1 MTLAAIANMANVRTM
16 KIASR
21 TEIMTIRPYA
31 PVIGQ
36 GYTVRL
42 PGPAR

>member
-1 MTLAAIANMANVRTM
+1 MTLAAMTNMANVRTM

-31 PVIGQ
+31 N
-36 GYTVRL
+36 RL
-42 PGPAR
+42 